1 MVIELSNDANWYRF
15 ISSDE
20 DFVGIDTFG
29 KSGREE
35 EVLSFFELDI
45 QDLVIKIKNN
55 L

>member
-15 ISSDE
+15 ISSYE
-20 DFVGIDTFG
+20 DFVGIDSFG
-29 KSGREE
+29 KIGSDE
-35 EVLSFFELDI
+35 EVFSFFELDI